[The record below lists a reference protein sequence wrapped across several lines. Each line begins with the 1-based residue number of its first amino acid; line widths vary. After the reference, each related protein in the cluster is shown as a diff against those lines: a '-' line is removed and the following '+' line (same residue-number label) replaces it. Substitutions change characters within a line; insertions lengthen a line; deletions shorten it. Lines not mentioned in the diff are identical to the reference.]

1 MTGNINSYSKVL
13 NDKKSLELIQ
23 GYNDMAVGLA
33 MLNAEKDV
41 NAKESAA
48 KKVEEAAEKV
58 KNAAKNVE
66 EHNRRSELLPGFQSE
81 LKKHTIN

>member
-1 MTGNINSYSKVL
+1 
-13 NDKKSLELIQ
+13 
-23 GYNDMAVGLA
+23 MAVGLA

-58 KNAAKNVE
+58 KKTQPRMSKNTIGGV
-66 EHNRRSELLPGFQSE
+66 NCFLGFNQNSRNTPLMKFLVCQIFGCDNIFVISFRRRW
-81 LKKHTIN
+81 